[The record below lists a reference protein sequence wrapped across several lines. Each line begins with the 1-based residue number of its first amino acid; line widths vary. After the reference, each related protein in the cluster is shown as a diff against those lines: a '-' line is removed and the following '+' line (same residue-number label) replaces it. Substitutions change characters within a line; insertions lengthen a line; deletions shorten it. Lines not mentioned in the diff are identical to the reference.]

1 MERHPNPH
9 RLFSTQLGLPLRQR
23 GRGGAR
29 PNAGRKRGTRV
40 SHRRRAPLAA
50 RFPVHVTL
58 RVRPEVWNLRGKLCF
73 RALCGAFAGGRE
85 RGGFRLVHFAVLSN
99 HLHLIVE
106 ASDERALA
114 RGMQGLAIRMAR
126 SLNRE
131 QARKGPVFADRYH
144 AHLLRSL
151 AEVRN
156 AVAYV
161 LGNFAKH
168 LAASGREV
176 GSGFVDPCSSDWPG
190 LSALVAPAR
199 TWLLNRSD

>member
-58 RVRPEVWNLRGKLCF
+58 RV
-73 RALCGAFAGGRE
+73 
-85 RGGFRLVHFAVLSN
+85 HFAVLSN

-114 RGMQGLAIRMAR
+114 CGMQGLAIRMAR